1 MARMPSTEPRPY
13 GGQAA
18 VYDAEYAGVEHDAR
32 FFVERLRAWQIKGPV
47 LELGCGTGRVAE
59 PLARAGFRVTG
70 LDTSDRMLRIARRN
84 RAKLPPDVAARLDYT
99 KRDATAFR
107 FPEPF
112 AAILSTFSLHALLL
126 EPAARAACLD
136 CCRRHL
142 TPDGVLVLDVFVP
155 SHAPGGTREQPHT
168 FTRTFPAG
176 RGGRVVEKL
185 TEEWRDE
192 AAGVDHVLYRYRT
205 RIPGSNREVGAFDV
219 AFRIARLEP
228 DTIDAELEAAGFVAV
243 ERSGDHR
250 GAPFGPASERLVVEA
265 VPL

>member
-1 MARMPSTEPRPY
+1 MKRPPSPEPRPY

-32 FFVERLRAWQIKGPV
+32 FFVERLRAWQVKGPV

-84 RAKLPPDVAARLDYT
+84 RAKLPPEVARRLAYT

-107 FPEPF
+107 FDRPF
-112 AAILSTFSLHALLL
+112 GAILSTFSLHALLL
-126 EPAARAACLD
+126 EPQARAACLA

-142 TPDGVLVLDVFVP
+142 APDGVLILDVFVP
-155 SHAPGGTREQPHT
+155 GVGPGGTRERPHA
-168 FTRTFPAG
+168 FSRTFPLG
-176 RGGRVVEKL
+176 RGGRVVEKR

-205 RIPGSNREVGAFDV
+205 FQPGTGRETGAFDV
-219 AFRIARLEP
+219 AFRIARLQP
-228 DTIDAELEAAGFVAV
+228 DAVEAELEAAGFVVV

-250 GAPFGPASERLVVEA
+250 GAPFVPSSERLIIEA